1 MLFNFDRFPGL
12 SGEDFDAFSERKW
25 SSNRFNLERM
35 KTRARLE
42 AFGRELSGA
51 LGAELDG
58 LVFRTTLDHPHI
70 FNLNQVQE
78 MWVYL
83 DRPEEERAELARVV
97 DRDLPLKEKV
107 EDPVPQHQAMLV
119 GLSVDQ
125 EGASIFLRLHANALL
140 DRRNLAA
147 RLADPMEEAP
157 WAALAGRLSP
167 SFGFELNGTRIGPA
181 EAARK
186 PGEIRAGLENL
197 AGWFRIERRLTR
209 EEAGDGRHVVE
220 LAASELPALLG
231 IWRFAAWT
239 RGNDRL
245 KLARSLKEERKQ
257 KARKLS
263 GFESGDTVT
272 VTGGLLSGK
281 TGTVVDVDLKG
292 RVRVQLGRVNIEMDP
307 KVLRKG

>member
-12 SGEDFDAFSERKW
+12 TAEDFDAFAERKW

-42 AFGRELSGA
+42 AFGRDLVGT

-58 LVFRTTLDHPHI
+58 LTFKTTLDHPHI
-70 FNLNQVQE
+70 FNLNQVRE
-78 MWVYL
+78 MWGYF
-83 DRPEEERAELARVV
+83 DRLEEERAELSRVV
-97 DRDLPLKEKV
+97 DRDLSLKDKV
-107 EDPVPQHQAMLV
+107 EDPVPQHQAMLA
-119 GLSVDQ
+119 GLCVDQ
-125 EGASIFLRLHANALL
+125 EGACLFLRLHANALL

-147 RLADPMEEAP
+147 RLADPMEEGS
-157 WAALAGRLSP
+157 WSALAGRLPTAYS
-167 SFGFELNGTRIGPA
+167 FELNGTRVKPE
-181 EAARK
+181 EAAR
-186 PGEIRAGLENL
+186 RASELRSGLDAL
-197 AGWFRIERRLTR
+197 AGWFRVERRLTP
-209 EEAGDGRHVVE
+209 EEAGDGSRL
-220 LAASELPALLG
+220 LAVAREELPALLG
-231 IWRFAAWT
+231 LWRFAAWS
-239 RGNDRL
+239 RSNDRL

-263 GFESGDTVT
+263 GFEAGDTVT

-307 KVLRKG
+307 KLLKKG